1 MQNSD
6 KLNKKGKSL
15 LARVVGNF
23 AHVNNAQRDAIYR
36 LRVWLAAVLRIF
48 SAASVTSELYVHTR
62 FTLFA
67 IILRRGMKACTSE
80 KVDLSFRDRPSP
92 NRQNLDESVRNL
104 VCKPNNSWK

>member
-1 MQNSD
+1 MQ
-6 KLNKKGKSL
+6 SL

-23 AHVNNAQRDAIYR
+23 AHINKAQGDTIFR

-48 SAASVTSELYVHTR
+48 SAASVTSELYGHTR

-80 KVDLSFRDRPSP
+80 KVDLSFRPSEI
-92 NRQNLDESVRNL
+92 DL
-104 VCKPNNSWK
+104 VQTGRISMKVFGT